1 MSGRIKL
8 VTGEGSTTHLQ
19 TANLPALYTHSV
31 PTNFDD
37 GCGTFG
43 LDAYSGAK
51 ICPAQVG

>member
-8 VTGEGSTTHLQ
+8 VTGAESTTHLQ
-19 TANLPALYTHSV
+19 ADDLPALYTHSV

-43 LDAYSGAK
+43 LDSYSGDK
-51 ICPAQVG
+51 TCPAQVG